1 MSESDRADSYLDMNW
16 NPLAHQAEIQRTS
29 LITPP
34 PLFSEM
40 KTAAAKLAEGFAFV
54 CIAFQTDGKQ
64 IYFSYDGNIYYVSD
78 EQNKESNIVKYV
90 KNTFKD
96 RLEGKDPQLDAAI
109 AEVLKEMK

>member
-1 MSESDRADSYLDMNW
+1 MILRKLSLSVAALVAASFASQADNIRFASR
-16 NPLAHQAEIQRTS
+16 PS
-29 LITPP
+29 L
-34 PLFSEM
+34 S
-40 KTAAAKLAEGFAFV
+40 
-54 CIAFQTDGKQ
+54 QDGKQ